1 MINFEP
7 AFAFFLS
14 EAQRLGAEDY
24 KRFAGMDHFTKHG
37 WGITL
42 VAERGKRFI
51 RIVAE
56 GNGQRSAW
64 AFVDMTNGDVLKADG
79 WKGPAKGA
87 RGNIFDSHNGTG
99 RVRWTGIR

>member
-7 AFAFFLS
+7 AFALFLS

-24 KRFAGMDHFTKHG
+24 AHFAKSG
-37 WGITL
+37 WGTTL

-64 AFVDMTNGDVLKADG
+64 AFVDTTNGDVLKAAG
-79 WKGPAKGA
+79 WKAPAKGA
-87 RGNIFDSHNGTG
+87 RGNIFDSKNGCG
-99 RVRWTGIR
+99 RVRWTSIR